1 MGAIDDLQQQN
12 AQLRKLLSDSNS
24 ALAQARAERKTA
36 AQENIQ
42 LRKLNRDLI
51 TANNRLLTRIENFK
65 EAFQLLTE
73 G

>member
-1 MGAIDDLQQQN
+1 MNGTEDLQQQN

-24 ALAQARAERKTA
+24 ALAQVRAERKTA

-42 LRKLNRDLI
+42 LRRLNRDLI
-51 TANNRLLTRIENFK
+51 TANNKLLTRIENFK
-65 EAFQLLTE
+65 EAFALLTE

>member
-1 MGAIDDLQQQN
+1 MNGTEDLQQQN

-42 LRKLNRDLI
+42 LRRLNRDLI
-51 TANNRLLTRIENFK
+51 TANNKLLTRIENFK
-65 EAFQLLTE
+65 EAFALLTE

>member
-1 MGAIDDLQQQN
+1 MDVTEDLRQQN

-36 AQENIQ
+36 TQENIQ

-51 TANNRLLTRIENFK
+51 TANNKLLTRIENFK